1 MRMRRPFF
9 SVLVNFKRHLEAWN
23 VNYSVLSC
31 SQWISVD
38 ANILETMQRKTA
50 EKKIVLVRVDKA
62 LDSQSWSEPV

>member
-1 MRMRRPFF
+1 M
-9 SVLVNFKRHLEAWN
+9 
-23 VNYSVLSC
+23 
-31 SQWISVD
+31 D